1 MSPHAE
7 DISIDATSELSHY
20 VKKAAAV
27 AAAAPAPTGQL
38 KVSPTEKA
46 DDGTLRITIRV
57 RPSSLARHTILIH
70 RDGMDFEQ
78 EKTFMTELQ
87 FACDKDNGAHNR
99 VCALYVSSHCIL
111 LAFVCVS
118 FCCGKPTSLFG

>member
-7 DISIDATSELSHY
+7 DNSTDAASELSHY
-20 VKKAAAV
+20 VKKAAAI
-27 AAAAPAPTGQL
+27 AAAAPAPTGHL

-46 DDGTLRITIRV
+46 GDGTLRIKIRV

-70 RDGMDFEQ
+70 GNGMDIEQ

-99 VCALYVSSHCIL
+99 VCALYVSPHVIVPCLFVDVLWQSP
-111 LAFVCVS
+111 AF
-118 FCCGKPTSLFG
+118 TR